1 MSTFIALLLSAATV
15 FMILGLMRKARQ
27 YRATPAPLKIPV
39 TPAPKTTGGVVL
51 RLAKEV
57 VLFASLFRS
66 NKWTWL
72 FGWLFHVSLLL
83 AFVRHLRYIID
94 PDGMF
99 GFMMPVIGLWI
110 VQIAGQY
117 AAFGMLIGLGGL
129 LARRFL
135 VARVRYISAPSDYLM
150 LILIMMIAFS
160 GFLMSFVSGFTVDI
174 VAVKVFMLGIMNF
187 DLQNLPEGTALL
199 VHLLLVAVLGF
210 VLPISKLLHIPGV
223 FYAPTRNQ
231 VDNPREKR
239 HIADWAK
246 PLDETRENYPELVA
260 ARQPKTEEAK

>member
-1 MSTFIALLLSAATV
+1 MSTLIAALLVLATL
-15 FMILGLMRKARQ
+15 FMLGGLARKARQ

-39 TPAPKTTGGVVL
+39 TPAPKSTGGVVL

-57 VLFASLFRS
+57 VLFSSLFRS

-72 FGWLFHVSLLL
+72 FGWLFHVSLVV
-83 AFVRHLRYIID
+83 AFIRHLRYIID
-94 PDGMF
+94 PEGPL

-110 VQIAGQY
+110 VQTAGQY

-150 LILIMMIAFS
+150 LILIMLIAFS
-160 GFLMSFVSGFTVDI
+160 GFMMSFVPGFAVDI
-174 VAVKVFMLGIMNF
+174 VAVKVFMLGILNF
-187 DLQNLPEGTALL
+187 NLQELPEGMPLV
-199 VHLLLVAVLGF
+199 VHLILVAVLGF

-223 FYAPTRNQ
+223 FYSPTRNQ

-260 ARQPKTEEAK
+260 SREKKTEEA

>member
-1 MSTFIALLLSAATV
+1 MSTLIAVLLTIATL
-15 FMILGLMRKARQ
+15 FMLGGIIRKALQ
-27 YRATPAPLKIPV
+27 YNATPAPLKIPV

-51 RLAKEV
+51 RMAKEV

-66 NKWTWL
+66 SKWTWI
-72 FGWLFHVSLLL
+72 FGWIFHVSLAL
-83 AFVRHLRYIID
+83 AFIRHLRYIID
-94 PDGMF
+94 PEGIF

-117 AAFGMLIGLGGL
+117 AVFGMIIGLGGL

-150 LILIMMIAFS
+150 LILLLAITLS
-160 GFLMSFVSGFTVDI
+160 GFVMSFISYVDI
-174 VAVKVFMLGIMNF
+174 TGVKVFMLGILNF
-187 DLQNLPEGTALL
+187 DLQELPESTALI

-223 FYAPTRNQ
+223 FFAPTRNQ

-239 HIADWAK
+239 HIVDWAK
-246 PLDETRENYPELVA
+246 PFDATRGNYPEL
-260 ARQPKTEEAK
+260 QPKAEAAAEEPKA

>member
-1 MSTFIALLLSAATV
+1 MSTFIAAILVFATI
-15 FMILGLMRKARQ
+15 FMVAGIIKKVIQ
-27 YRATPAPLKIPV
+27 YSKTPAPLKIPV
-39 TPAPKTTGGVVL
+39 TPAPKSTGGVVL
-51 RLAKEV
+51 RMAKEV

-66 NKWTWL
+66 SKWTWV

-94 PDGMF
+94 PDGIF

-110 VQIAGQY
+110 VQLAGQY
-117 AAFGMLIGLGGL
+117 AAFGMIIGLGGL

-150 LILIMMIAFS
+150 LVLIMLIAIS
-160 GFLMSFVSGFTVDI
+160 GFLMSFVSGFSVDI
-174 VAVKVFMLGIMNF
+174 VQVKLFMLGILSFNPQ
-187 DLQNLPEGTALL
+187 DLPEGTALVAHL
-199 VHLLLVAVLGF
+199 VLVAILGF

-223 FYAPTRNQ
+223 FFAPTRNQ

-239 HIADWAK
+239 HIVDWAK
-246 PLDETRENYPELVA
+246 PLDETRDNYPELVKS
-260 ARQPKTEEAK
+260 REPKSAE

>member
-1 MSTFIALLLSAATV
+1 MSTLIAALLVLATI
-15 FMILGLMRKARQ
+15 FMILGLARKARQ

-72 FGWLFHVSLLL
+72 FGWLFHVSLAL
-83 AFVRHLRYIID
+83 AFIRHLRYVID
-94 PDGMF
+94 PEGPL

-110 VQIAGQY
+110 IQTAGKY
-117 AAFGMLIGLGGL
+117 AAFGMIIGLGGL

-150 LILIMMIAFS
+150 LILLLAITLS
-160 GFLMSFVSGFTVDI
+160 GFVMSFISYVDI
-174 VAVKVFMLGIMNF
+174 VAVKMFMLGIINF
-187 DLQNLPEGTALL
+187 DLQELPEGTALV
-199 VHLLLVAVLGF
+199 VHLLLVAILGF

-260 ARQPKTEEAK
+260 SREKKTEEE

>member
-1 MSTFIALLLSAATV
+1 MSTLIAALLVLATL
-15 FMILGLMRKARQ
+15 FMLAGLARKARQ

-57 VLFASLFRS
+57 VLFVSLFRS

-94 PDGMF
+94 PEGIF
-99 GFMMPVIGLWI
+99 GFMMPVLGLWI

-150 LILIMMIAFS
+150 LILIMLIAFS
-160 GFLMSFVSGFTVDI
+160 GFLMSFVPGFSVDV

-187 DLQNLPEGTALL
+187 NLQDLPESTAL
-199 VHLLLVAVLGF
+199 VAHLLLVVVLGF

-239 HIADWAK
+239 HMADWAK
-246 PLDETRENYPELVA
+246 PLDETRDNYPELVA
-260 ARQPKTEEAK
+260 SREPKSEEA

>member
-1 MSTFIALLLSAATV
+1 MSTFIAILLSAATI
-15 FMILGLMRKARQ
+15 FMILGLMKKARQ

-57 VLFASLFRS
+57 ILFSSLFRS

-72 FGWLFHVSLLL
+72 FGWLFHVSLAL
-83 AFVRHLRYIID
+83 AFIRHLRYIID
-94 PDGMF
+94 PEGPL

-110 VQIAGQY
+110 IQTAGKY
-117 AAFGMLIGLGGL
+117 AAFGMIIGLGGL

-150 LILIMMIAFS
+150 LVLILLIAIS
-160 GFLMSFVSGFTVDI
+160 GTVMSFVSFVDV
-174 VAVKVFMLGIMNF
+174 VAVKVFMLGILNF
-187 DLQNLPEGTALL
+187 NLQELPEGTAL
-199 VHLLLVAVLGF
+199 VAHLILVAILGF

-260 ARQPKTEEAK
+260 SREKKAEEA

>member
-1 MSTFIALLLSAATV
+1 MSTLIAALLVLATL
-15 FMILGLMRKARQ
+15 FMLGGLARKARQ

-72 FGWLFHVSLLL
+72 FGWLFHVSLAL
-83 AFVRHLRYIID
+83 AFIRHLRYIID
-94 PDGMF
+94 PDGIF

-117 AAFGMLIGLGGL
+117 AAFGMIIGLGGL

-150 LILIMMIAFS
+150 LILILLIALS
-160 GFLMSFVSGFTVDI
+160 GFIMSFISSVDI
-174 VAVKVFMLGIMNF
+174 VAVKVFMLGIINF
-187 DLQNLPEGTALL
+187 NWQELPEGTALL
-199 VHLLLVAVLGF
+199 VHLLLVAILGF

-260 ARQPKTEEAK
+260 AREKKDAE

>member
-1 MSTFIALLLSAATV
+1 MSTLIAALLVFATV
-15 FMILGLMRKARQ
+15 FMLGGLARKARQ

-72 FGWLFHVSLLL
+72 FGWLFHVSLAL
-83 AFVRHLRYIID
+83 AFIRHLRYIID
-94 PDGMF
+94 PEGPL

-110 VQIAGQY
+110 IQTAGKY
-117 AAFGMLIGLGGL
+117 AAFGIIIGLTGL

-150 LILIMMIAFS
+150 LVLILTIAIS
-160 GFLMSFVSGFTVDI
+160 GSVMSFISHVDI
-174 VAVKVFMLGIMNF
+174 VGVKMFMLGILNF
-187 DLQNLPEGTALL
+187 DLQQLPEGSALV
-199 VHLLLVAVLGF
+199 VHLLLVTVLGF
-210 VLPISKLLHIPGV
+210 VLPISKLLHIPGI

-246 PLDETRENYPELVA
+246 PLDATRNDFPELVA
-260 ARQPKTEEAK
+260 SREKNKEA

>member
-1 MSTFIALLLSAATV
+1 MSTLIAALLVLATI
-15 FMILGLMRKARQ
+15 FMILGLARKARQ
-27 YRATPAPLKIPV
+27 YSATPAPLKIPI

-51 RLAKEV
+51 RMAKEV

-72 FGWLFHVSLLL
+72 FGWLFHVSLAL
-83 AFVRHLRYIID
+83 AFIRHLRYIID
-94 PDGMF
+94 PEGPL

-110 VQIAGQY
+110 IQTAGKY
-117 AAFGMLIGLGGL
+117 AAFGMIIGLGGL

-150 LILIMMIAFS
+150 LILLLAITLS
-160 GFLMSFVSGFTVDI
+160 GFVMSFISYVDI
-174 VAVKVFMLGIMNF
+174 VAVKMFMLGIINF
-187 DLQNLPEGTALL
+187 DLQKLPEGTALV
-199 VHLLLVAVLGF
+199 VHLLLVAILGF

-223 FYAPTRNQ
+223 FYSPTRNQ

-260 ARQPKTEEAK
+260 SREKKTEEK

>member
-1 MSTFIALLLSAATV
+1 MSTLIAALLVLATL
-15 FMILGLMRKARQ
+15 FMLGGLARKARQ

-57 VLFASLFRS
+57 VLFASLFRAS
-66 NKWTWL
+66 KWTWL

-94 PDGMF
+94 PDGIF

-150 LILIMMIAFS
+150 LVLIMLIAFS
-160 GFLMSFVSGFTVDI
+160 GFLMSFVPGFSVDI

-187 DLQNLPEGTALL
+187 NLQNLPEGTAL
-199 VHLLLVAVLGF
+199 VAHLLLVVVLGF

-239 HIADWAK
+239 HIVDWAK
-246 PLDETRENYPELVA
+246 PLDETRENYPELVTSREA
-260 ARQPKTEEAK
+260 KTEEA

>member
-1 MSTFIALLLSAATV
+1 MSTLIAALLVLATL
-15 FMILGLMRKARQ
+15 FMLGGLARKARQ

-72 FGWLFHVSLLL
+72 FGWLFHVSLAL
-83 AFVRHLRYIID
+83 AFIRHLRYIID
-94 PDGMF
+94 PDGIF

-117 AAFGMLIGLGGL
+117 AAFGMIIGLGGL

-135 VARVRYISAPSDYLM
+135 VARVRYISSPSDYLM
-150 LILIMMIAFS
+150 LVLILLITLS
-160 GFLMSFVSGFTVDI
+160 GFIMSFISSVDI
-174 VAVKVFMLGIMNF
+174 VAVKVFMLGIINF
-187 DLQNLPEGTALL
+187 SWQELPEGTALV

-210 VLPISKLLHIPGV
+210 VLPVSKLLHIPGV

-260 ARQPKTEEAK
+260 SREPKPEET

>member
-1 MSTFIALLLSAATV
+1 MSTLIAVLLVLATL
-15 FMILGLMRKARQ
+15 FMLGGLARKVRQ
-27 YRATPAPLKIPV
+27 YHATPAPLKIPV

-57 VLFASLFRS
+57 VLFASLFRAS
-66 NKWTWL
+66 KWTWL
-72 FGWLFHVSLLL
+72 FGWLFHVSLVL

-94 PDGMF
+94 PDGIF
-99 GFMMPVIGLWI
+99 GFMMPVLGLWI

-150 LILIMMIAFS
+150 LVLIMLIAFS
-160 GFLMSFVSGFTVDI
+160 GFLMSFVPGFSVDI

-187 DLQNLPEGTALL
+187 NLQDLPEGTVLV
-199 VHLLLVAVLGF
+199 VHLLLVTVLGF

-223 FYAPTRNQ
+223 FYSPTRNQ

-239 HIADWAK
+239 HIVDWAK

-260 ARQPKTEEAK
+260 SREPKTEKA

>member
-1 MSTFIALLLSAATV
+1 MSTLIAVLLVLATL
-15 FMILGLMRKARQ
+15 FMLGGLARKARQ

-39 TPAPKTTGGVVL
+39 TPAPKSTGGVVL

-66 NKWTWL
+66 SKWTWV

-94 PDGMF
+94 PDGIF
-99 GFMMPVIGLWI
+99 GFMMPVLGLWV
-110 VQIAGQY
+110 VQTAGQY

-150 LILIMMIAFS
+150 LLLIMAIAFS
-160 GFLMSFVSGFTVDI
+160 GFLMSFVPGFSIDI
-174 VAVKVFMLGIMNF
+174 VAVKVFMLGIINF
-187 DLQNLPEGTALL
+187 DLQALPDSSVL
-199 VHLLLVAVLGF
+199 VIHLLLVAALGF
-210 VLPISKLLHIPGV
+210 ILPISKLLHIPGV

-239 HIADWAK
+239 HIVDWAK

-260 ARQPKTEEAK
+260 SREANAEKE

>member
-1 MSTFIALLLSAATV
+1 MSTLIAALLVLATL
-15 FMILGLMRKARQ
+15 FMLGGLARKARQ

-39 TPAPKTTGGVVL
+39 TPAPKSTGGVVL

-57 VLFASLFRS
+57 VLFSSLFRS

-72 FGWLFHVSLLL
+72 FGWLFHVSLVV
-83 AFVRHLRYIID
+83 AFIRHLRYIID
-94 PDGMF
+94 PEGPL

-110 VQIAGQY
+110 VQTAGQY

-150 LILIMMIAFS
+150 LILIMLIAFS
-160 GFLMSFVSGFTVDI
+160 GFMMSFVPGFAVDI
-174 VAVKVFMLGIMNF
+174 VAVKVFMLGILNF
-187 DLQNLPEGTALL
+187 NLQELPEGMPLV
-199 VHLLLVAVLGF
+199 VHLILVAVLGF

-223 FYAPTRNQ
+223 FYSPTRNQ

-246 PLDETRENYPELVA
+246 P
-260 ARQPKTEEAK
+260 